1 MSALSRAAHAFPTLL
16 RVGVAAAIA
25 YRAEM
30 LIWMLTTTMPLVSLA
45 LWSAVA
51 ASAPVGRFG
60 ASDFTAYFLA
70 ILIVRQMTGS
80 WLVWEMNM
88 EIKSGVL
95 SQRLLK
101 PIHPLV
107 SYAADNLAALPLRAL
122 LCLPIAI
129 VALVVT
135 SGERFHPTA
144 LDLAIWVASLV
155 GAWMINFFTMALIGS
170 LAFVIESSTAV
181 FDVYLA
187 AFMIFAGYLV
197 PIELFPP
204 WLGDIA
210 RVLPFRYS
218 LAFPVELITGLLE
231 PGRALAEL
239 GAQWAFAIGSAVAA
253 LVAWRAGVRRF
264 SAFGG

>member
-1 MSALSRAAHAFPTLL
+1 MSSLSRAARAFPTLL
-16 RVGVAAAIA
+16 RVGVAAAMA

-60 ASDFTAYFLA
+60 ADDFTEYFLA
-70 ILIVRQMTGS
+70 ILIVRQLTGS

-88 EIKSGVL
+88 DIKSGAL

-122 LCLPIAI
+122 LCLPITV

-135 SGERFHPTA
+135 SGAREPPAA
-144 LDLAIWVASLV
+144 LDLGIWALALM
-155 GAWMINFFTMALIGS
+155 GAWLLNFFTMALIGS

-181 FDVYLA
+181 FDIYLA

-197 PIELFPP
+197 PLELFPS

-218 LAFPVELITGLLE
+218 LAFPVELITGMLD
-231 PGRALAEL
+231 PGRALVEL
-239 GAQWAFAIGSAVAA
+239 GVQWAFAAGTAAAA

-264 SAFGG
+264 AAFGG

>member
-1 MSALSRAAHAFPTLL
+1 MSALARAARAFPTLL
-16 RVGVAAAIA
+16 RVGVSAALA

-51 ASAPVGRFG
+51 ESGPVGRFG

-70 ILIVRQMTGS
+70 ILIVRQLTGS

-88 EIKSGVL
+88 DIKSGAL

-101 PIHPLV
+101 PIHPLIA
-107 SYAADNLAALPLRAL
+107 YAADNLAALPLRAM
-122 LCLPIAI
+122 LCLPIAL
-129 VALVVT
+129 VALVAT
-135 SGERFHPTA
+135 SGERFEPTA
-144 LDLAIWVASLV
+144 FELGLWVASLV
-155 GAWMINFFTMALIGS
+155 GAWAINFFTMALIGS

-187 AFMIFAGYLV
+187 AFMILAGYLV

-204 WLGDIA
+204 WLGDVA

-218 LAFPVELITGLLE
+218 LAFPVELITGLLP
-231 PGRALAEL
+231 PGRALTEL
-239 GAQWAFAIGSAVAA
+239 GVQWAFAAVTAALA